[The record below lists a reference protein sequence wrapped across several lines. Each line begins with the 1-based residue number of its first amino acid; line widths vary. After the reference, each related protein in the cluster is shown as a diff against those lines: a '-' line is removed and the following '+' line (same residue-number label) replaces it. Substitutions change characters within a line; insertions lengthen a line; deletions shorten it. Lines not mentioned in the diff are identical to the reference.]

1 MIDLTLQIKNLKLK
15 TYNFCS
21 YINSKLF
28 FQVALNKGFLKVF
41 KHRRRYKP
49 TGDSGMMSTQLT
61 GTLTN
66 QLYTKDNC
74 PGTHTV
80 ENEAP

>member
-1 MIDLTLQIKNLKLK
+1 MIDLTLQIKFKTQ

-21 YINSKLF
+21 YVNSKLF
-28 FQVALNKGFLKVF
+28 FQVELNKKSLKIF
-41 KHRRRYKP
+41 KIGEGYKP
-49 TGDSGMMSTQLT
+49 TGDGRMMNTQLT

-66 QLYTKDNC
+66 QLYAKDKC